1 MCDLIYQ
8 KFCFVVRA
16 SELIAKYKKVYSVGE
31 KIAFFV
37 MIRVTEIAISHS
49 ISNHFQSW
57 MYHMQ
62 SKMYDPIYQAL
73 YFDVG
78 AFESMQKSLIV

>member
-1 MCDLIYQ
+1 MCDWIY
-8 KFCFVVRA
+8 KNFCFVVRA
-16 SELIAKYKKVYSVGE
+16 FELKEKYKKVYSVGE
-31 KIAFFV
+31 QIAFFV
-37 MIRVTEIAISHS
+37 MIRVTEIAISHW
-49 ISNHFQSW
+49 ILNRFQSS
-57 MYHMQ
+57 MYHMP